1 MVLEVYPEILLIA
14 RFDDFILADELFA
27 KVLRSLKAYLSVN
40 NKLCAKLVWTLAS
53 PVTFDGRLKVI
64 SVTIFIPDLVY

>member
-27 KVLRSLKAYLSVN
+27 KVLRSLKACLSVN
-40 NKLCAKLVWTLAS
+40 NKLCAKLV
-53 PVTFDGRLKVI
+53 
-64 SVTIFIPDLVY
+64 